1 MNSIESNW
9 GLLGHEWAVNLLK
22 QQIARNA
29 VRHAYLFC
37 GPPGV
42 GRRTLAIR
50 FARALDCPQ
59 PPAPG
64 ESCGTCRA
72 CQQIEAMQYPDLAVV
87 QAETEGGV
95 LKIDQ
100 VREVNHSL
108 SLKPYQSKYRV
119 ALFLRFQEANQNA
132 QNALLKTLE
141 EAPAHAIL
149 ILTADN
155 SEQLLPTIASR
166 CEILRL
172 RALPIEMVA
181 GALRE
186 RGAEG
191 EEARLLAH
199 LSNGRPGYAMRLL
212 ADPDTL
218 KARVDRL
225 SDLLELLGATRVAK
239 FAYAEKLAKDKDNFR
254 RVLLIWSSFFRDVLL
269 SAAQATP
276 GKTPGTSAPLA
287 NVDRTAEISQLS
299 GQLSLQQARQ
309 TVSDLERAVERL
321 ERNVNPRLLAEVTL
335 LDLPRVQ

>member
-172 RALPIEMVA
+172 RALPIETVA

-276 GKTPGTSAPLA
+276 GKAPGTSAPLA

-299 GQLSLQQARQ
+299 GQLSLQRARQ
-309 TVSDLERAVERL
+309 TVSNLDRAVEWL

>member
-1 MNSIESNW
+1 MNSIDSNW

-59 PPAPG
+59 PPVPG

-100 VREVNHSL
+100 VREINHSL

-276 GKTPGTSAPLA
+276 GKVSGTSAPLA

-299 GQLSLQQARQ
+299 GQLSLQRARQ
-309 TVSDLERAVERL
+309 TVSNLDRAVEWL

>member
-1 MNSIESNW
+1 VSFEPNW

-22 QQIARNA
+22 QQIAHNS

-37 GPPGV
+37 GPPGL

-64 ESCGTCRA
+64 ESCGACRT
-72 CQQIEAMQYPDLAVV
+72 CQQIEAMQYPDLAVI
-87 QAETEGGV
+87 QAEAEGGV

-172 RALPIEMVA
+172 RALPIETVA
-181 GALRE
+181 DALQE
-186 RGAEG
+186 RGAES

-199 LSNGRPGYAMRLL
+199 LSNGRPGYALRLL

-218 KARVDRL
+218 KARADRL
-225 SDLLELLGATRVAK
+225 TDLIGLLAATRVAK

-269 SAAQATP
+269 SVAQATP
-276 GKTPGTSAPLA
+276 GRAPGTSAPLA
-287 NVDRTAEISQLS
+287 NVDRVAEIAQLS
-299 GQLSLQQARQ
+299 GRLSLQQARQ
-309 TVSDLERAVERL
+309 TVSELERAVERL
-321 ERNVNPRLLAEVTL
+321 EKNVNPRLLAEVTL
-335 LDLPRVQ
+335 LDLPRVH

>member
-1 MNSIESNW
+1 
-9 GLLGHEWAVNLLK
+9 
-22 QQIARNA
+22 
-29 VRHAYLFC
+29 
-37 GPPGV
+37 
-42 GRRTLAIR
+42 
-50 FARALDCPQ
+50 
-59 PPAPG
+59 
-64 ESCGTCRA
+64 
-72 CQQIEAMQYPDLAVV
+72 MQYPDLAVV

-100 VREVNHSL
+100 VREINHSL

-269 SAAQATP
+269 SAAQAD
-276 GKTPGTSAPLA
+276 APLA

>member
-1 MNSIESNW
+1 MNVVKSNW

-22 QQIARNA
+22 QQITRNA

-50 FARALDCPQ
+50 FARALNCPES
-59 PPAPG
+59 PAPG
-64 ESCGTCRA
+64 ESCGVCRT
-72 CQQIEAMQYPDLAVV
+72 CQQIEAMQYPDLAVI
-87 QAETEGGV
+87 QAETEGAV
-95 LKIDQ
+95 LKIEQ

-119 ALFLRFQEANQNA
+119 ALFLRFQEANQSA

-155 SEQLLPTIASR
+155 AEQLLPTIVSR
-166 CEILRL
+166 CEVLRL
-172 RALPIEMVA
+172 RALPIEAVA
-181 GALRE
+181 DSLRE
-186 RGAEG
+186 HGAED
-191 EEARLLAH
+191 EDARLLAH
-199 LSNGRPGYAMRLL
+199 LSNGRPGYALRLL

-218 KARVDRL
+218 KARSDRL
-225 SDLLELLGATRVAK
+225 TDLIGLLAATRVAK

-269 SAAQATP
+269 SAAQA
-276 GKTPGTSAPLA
+276 SAPLA
-287 NVDRTAEISQLS
+287 NVDRTAEIAQLS
-299 GQLSLQQARQ
+299 KKLSLQQARR
-309 TVSDLERAVERL
+309 TVSELEQAVERL
-321 ERNVNPRLLAEVTL
+321 EKNVNPRLLAEVTL